1 MVSPPLWSDDPLPHG
16 HAARSASA
24 AFSAQ
29 NASGSEYRQSRTS
42 AMRMSRKSCLAERSL
57 WAAEPHEGA
66 GGQAVDT
73 CRLSPVWNTGCFTA
87 VKGAAH
93 AGAAPCVTHSAIST
107 ALLQSLSA
115 NELDTECEAFCAM
128 RHWSMSLLKCSAE
141 SDRAEV
147 HLCPPYPV
155 RRNAFAAYSSG
166 FRRESCGPECRGAWP
181 AEIFNHKTLRI
192 WSVPWFGMRREGVPC
207 CAN

>member
-1 MVSPPLWSDDPLPHG
+1 MRGSPHQTWCGLQNLMVSPPLWSDDPLPHG

-73 CRLSPVWNTGCFTA
+73 CRLSPVWNTA
-87 VKGAAH
+87 VFAATFVAAH
-93 AGAAPCVTHSAIST
+93 TGAKPRITRSAINMV
-107 ALLQSLSA
+107 LQQRAFLFDLPFFPLSGKK
-115 NELDTECEAFCAM
+115 NRF
-128 RHWSMSLLKCSAE
+128 
-141 SDRAEV
+141 
-147 HLCPPYPV
+147 
-155 RRNAFAAYSSG
+155 FGGSS
-166 FRRESCGPECRGAWP
+166 PE
-181 AEIFNHKTLRI
+181 K
-192 WSVPWFGMRREGVPC
+192 FGQTP
-207 CAN
+207 

>member
-1 MVSPPLWSDDPLPHG
+1 MSMEAGKILRHYLVDTLQNLMVSPPLWSDDPLPHG

-73 CRLSPVWNTGCFTA
+73 CRLSPVWNTA
-87 VKGAAH
+87 VFAATFVAAH
-93 AGAAPCVTHSAIST
+93 TGAKPRITRSAINMV
-107 ALLQSLSA
+107 LQQRAFLFDLPFFPLSGKK
-115 NELDTECEAFCAM
+115 NRF
-128 RHWSMSLLKCSAE
+128 
-141 SDRAEV
+141 
-147 HLCPPYPV
+147 
-155 RRNAFAAYSSG
+155 FGGSS
-166 FRRESCGPECRGAWP
+166 PE
-181 AEIFNHKTLRI
+181 K
-192 WSVPWFGMRREGVPC
+192 FGQTP
-207 CAN
+207 

>member
-73 CRLSPVWNTGCFTA
+73 CRLSPVWNTA
-87 VKGAAH
+87 VFAATFV
-93 AGAAPCVTHSAIST
+93 AAIPEQNRASRAAPSTWFCNSARFFLTCLFFRSRVRKT
-107 ALLQSLSA
+107 GSL
-115 NELDTECEAFCAM
+115 
-128 RHWSMSLLKCSAE
+128 
-141 SDRAEV
+141 EV
-147 HLCPPYPV
+147 HL
-155 RRNAFAAYSSG
+155 RRSSG
-166 FRRESCGPECRGAWP
+166 RHHKRICPISARDGISSRRRREVQALISR
-181 AEIFNHKTLRI
+181 
-192 WSVPWFGMRREGVPC
+192 
-207 CAN
+207 